1 MMTRIISTACC
12 RLTARASSRGAVP
25 NTWVTAGRFR
35 SGCLIQSRNAA
46 IAACATSP
54 SQDRFSAD
62 MLRNHGSGLSMAAI
76 AAVPSAPVARSI
88 RLTVSALTRGPSAR
102 PPARPG
108 RCTLPDQPAYD
119 SASLTGRSRRYRS
132 MAWAGNPASTA
143 PVRASSHSTARV
155 IDSAS
160 TWKNRRAAGR
170 VSEKPNPSVPSE
182 VNVPGTQRA
191 IWSGTALI
199 QSDTATSGPGRP
211 ASSEV
216 TYGSRGGSDG
226 CSMFHD
232 SQASASRRSSV
243 QDVAD
248 HTSADTPQSRA
259 SISWAASADRSATP
273 EARIW
278 ARGTGTTL
286 RSEEVEEPAARPA
299 SQSRTAGAESEPPS
313 GEAPSAGAYRYR
325 PRRMPCSSPA
335 VPPGNEA
342 GSGGCGYGS
351 LYRVR

>member
-1 MMTRIISTACC
+1 MAC
-12 RLTARASSRGAVP
+12 
-25 NTWVTAGRFR
+25 
-35 SGCLIQSRNAA
+35 
-46 IAACATSP
+46 
-54 SQDRFSAD
+54 
-62 MLRNHGSGLSMAAI
+62 
-76 AAVPSAPVARSI
+76 
-88 RLTVSALTRGPSAR
+88 
-102 PPARPG
+102 
-108 RCTLPDQPAYD
+108 
-119 SASLTGRSRRYRS
+119 
-132 MAWAGNPASTA
+132 AGNPASTA
-143 PVRASSHSTARV
+143 PARASSHSTATV

-170 VSEKPNPSVPSE
+170 VSEKPNPSVPSD

-199 QSDTATSGPGRP
+199 QSDTATTGPGLP
-211 ASSEV
+211 DSSEV
-216 TYGSRGGSDG
+216 TYGSRGGSSG

-259 SISWAASADRSATP
+259 SISCAVTAWRSATP

-278 ARGTGTTL
+278 ARGTGTTD
-286 RSEEVEEPAARPA
+286 RSEEDAPPALPA
-299 SQSRTAGAESEPPS
+299 SQSRTAGPEPAPPS
-313 GEAPSAGAYRYR
+313 AEAPVPSAGPYRYR
-325 PRRMPCSSPA
+325 PRRMPCSRPA
-335 VPPGNEA
+335 VPPGNEV